1 MRVTHEMISNQV
13 VFNLQNSI
21 SRFFKLQ
28 NMMSTNKRINKVSDD
43 PIGTVKDLSYRE
55 RLTEITQFK
64 ANISI
69 GSTWLAS
76 SDRAIADMNSAI
88 KDAQSIAVEMSNDT
102 NDENAR
108 EAAAN
113 EVQSLFDQIIGAGNS
128 QLQNNYLFSGY
139 RTRTQPFETN
149 SNGVVY
155 RGDTGIMEYTV
166 DTRSK
171 VQINTIGSNL
181 LTKPFQAIG
190 ASADVKLGI
199 TGATTLASLH
209 LNQGVDLAPGTFTV
223 TNQNTNTAVTID
235 ISAATDIQSAIT
247 AINTQLTAGGITN
260 VTASIGLEGNNLR
273 LVAVDSPTVTS
284 ATPLTNLNAG
294 LGIDT
299 SPGKFTIRNG
309 AGTTSVAI
317 DISAAVTLGDVI
329 TAINTQLTTAGVAN
343 VTAAINGSGNGIS
356 ITDTNGI
363 PLDLRVEEFGPLENT
378 AASLGILG
386 QVDPVLVGTALN
398 PRPAFSVAETA
409 PGETTATDL
418 GLVGLFNYSQ
428 VGQALQPQLTPTD
441 LLTQFNNGNG
451 FAAGTIRIAHG
462 DSAYEIDLA
471 DTSIVTVQ
479 DLIDRFNNSGFAITA
494 SINSAGTGIQIVNDD
509 PSRTLMV
516 TNGDDDRSASALGIS
531 GAADVLGSM
540 MLLTKAL
547 REDDGETIQ
556 QMVGTLS
563 DSLTTV
569 LNERASTGAKGI
581 HMETTLNRLQE
592 YEVYYTK
599 LLSDVEDADLTKLIT
614 DLAMQENAYS
624 AALNSAAK
632 IIQPSLLDFIR

>member
-13 VFNLQNSI
+13 VFNLQNNI

-28 NMMSTNKRINKVSDD
+28 NQMSTNRRINKVSDD

-64 ANISI
+64 SNISI

-88 KDAQSIAVEMSNDT
+88 KDAQSISVEMSNDT
-102 NDENAR
+102 NDANAR

-155 RGDTGIMEYTV
+155 RGDSGIMEYTV

-190 ASADVKLGI
+190 ASADVKLGVA
-199 TGATTLASLH
+199 GATTLASLH
-209 LNQGVDLAPGTFTV
+209 LNQGVDLTPGTFAITDQNKNITV
-223 TNQNTNTAVTID
+223 NVD
-235 ISAATDIQSAIT
+235 ISAATDIQGAIS
-247 AINTQLTAGGITN
+247 AINTQLIAGGITN
-260 VTASIGLEGNNLR
+260 LTASIGLEGNNLR
-273 LVAVDSPTVTS
+273 LVAVDDPTITNS
-284 ATPLTNLNAG
+284 TPLANLNAG

-317 DISAAVTLGDVI
+317 DVSAAVTVGDVI
-329 TAINTQLTTAGVAN
+329 TAINTQLASAGVTN
-343 VTAAINGSGNGIS
+343 VTAAINGAGNGIS
-356 ITDTNGI
+356 ITDTNGT
-363 PLDLRVEEFGPLENT
+363 PLDLRVEEFAALENT
-378 AASLGILG
+378 ASNLGILG
-386 QVDPVLVGTALN
+386 QISPVLNGTALN

-409 PGETTATDL
+409 PGETTAADV
-418 GLVGLFNYSQ
+418 GLVGLFNYTQ
-428 VGQALQPQLTPTD
+428 VGQSLQPQLTAGD
-441 LLTQFNNGNG
+441 LLSQFNNNNG
-451 FAAGTIRIAHG
+451 FAPGVIRIAHG
-462 DSAYEIDLA
+462 DSSYEIDLA

-479 DLIDRFNNSGFAITA
+479 DLMDRINNSGFAITA

-509 PSRTLMV
+509 PTRTLMV
-516 TNGDDDRSASALGIS
+516 TNGDENRTASALGVS
-531 GAADVLGSM
+531 GAADVMGSM

-563 DSLTTV
+563 DSLTMV
-569 LNERASTGAKGI
+569 LNERAATGAKGI

-614 DLAMQENAYS
+614 DLAMQENAYN

-632 IIQPSLLDFIR
+632 ILQPSLLDFIR

>member
-13 VFNLQNSI
+13 VFNLQSNI

-28 NMMSTNKRINKVSDD
+28 NQMSTNRRINKVSDD

-64 ANISI
+64 SNISI

-88 KDAQSIAVEMSNDT
+88 KDAQSISVEMSNDT
-102 NDENAR
+102 NDANAR

-155 RGDTGIMEYTV
+155 RGDDGIMEYSV

-171 VQINTIGSNL
+171 IQINTIGSNL

-190 ASADVKLGI
+190 ANADVKLGV
-199 TGATTLASLH
+199 TAATTLASLH
-209 LNQGVDLAPGTFTV
+209 LNQGVDLAPGTFAITDQNKNITV
-223 TNQNTNTAVTID
+223 TVD
-235 ISAATDIQSAIT
+235 ISAATTIQDAIT

-260 VTASIGLEGNNLR
+260 LTASIGLEGNNLR
-273 LVAVDSPTVTS
+273 LVAVDDPTITNS
-284 ATPLTNLNAG
+284 TPLTNLNGG
-294 LGIDT
+294 LGVDST
-299 SPGKFTIRNG
+299 PGKFTIRNG

-317 DISAAVTLGDVI
+317 DISSAVTVGDVI
-329 TAINTQLTTAGVAN
+329 TAINTQLASAGVAN
-343 VTAAINGSGNGIS
+343 VTAAINGLGTGIS
-356 ITDTNGI
+356 ITDSNGT
-363 PLDLRVEEFGPLENT
+363 PLDLRVEEFAAFENT
-378 AASLGILG
+378 ASNLGILG
-386 QVDPVLVGTALN
+386 QINPVLTGTALN
-398 PRPAFSVAETA
+398 PRPAFSVTETA
-409 PGETTATDL
+409 PGETTAADL

-428 VGQALQPQLTPTD
+428 VGQALQPQLTASD
-441 LLTQFNNGNG
+441 LLSQFNNNNG
-451 FAAGTIRIAHG
+451 FAAGVIRIAHG
-462 DSAYEIDLA
+462 DSSYEIDLA

-479 DLIDRFNNSGFAITA
+479 DLMDRINNSGFAITA
-494 SINSAGTGIQIVNDD
+494 SINSAGTGIQIANND
-509 PSRTLMV
+509 PARTLMV
-516 TNGDDDRSASALGIS
+516 TNGDESRTASALGIS
-531 GAADVLGSM
+531 GAADVMSAM

-547 REDDGETIQ
+547 REDDGEAIQ

-569 LNERASTGAKGI
+569 LNERAATGAKGI
-581 HMETTLNRLQE
+581 AMETTLNRLQE

-614 DLAMQENAYS
+614 DLAMQENAYN

-632 IIQPSLLDFIR
+632 ILQPSLLDFIR

>member
-1 MRVTHEMISNQV
+1 MRVTHGMISNQV

-28 NMMSTNKRINKVSDD
+28 NQMSTNKRINKVSDD

-88 KDAQSIAVEMSNDT
+88 KDAQSIAIEMSNDT
-102 NDENAR
+102 NDANAR

-128 QLQNNYLFSGY
+128 QLQNSYLFSGY
-139 RTRTQPFETN
+139 RTRTQPFDTN

-155 RGDTGIMEYTV
+155 RGDSGIMKYAV

-190 ASADVKLGI
+190 SAANVKLGI
-199 TGATTLASLH
+199 TGATALSSLH
-209 LNQGVDLAPGTFTV
+209 LNRGVDLTPGTFTI
-223 TNQNTNTAVTID
+223 TNQNTSSTVTID
-235 ISAATDIQSAIT
+235 VSAATDIQSAVT
-247 AINTQLTAGGITN
+247 AINTQLTAGGITS
-260 VTASIGLEGNNLR
+260 VTVSLGLEGNNLR
-273 LVAVDSPTVTS
+273 LVAVDDPTVTA

-317 DISAAVTLGDVI
+317 DISSAVTVGDVLN
-329 TAINTQLTTAGVAN
+329 AINTQLATAGVSN
-343 VTAAINGSGNGIS
+343 VTATINGSGTGIS
-356 ITDTNGI
+356 ITDTNGT
-363 PLDLRVEEFGPLENT
+363 PLDLRVEEFATTENT
-378 AASLGILG
+378 AANLGILG
-386 QVDPVLVGTALN
+386 EINPVLIGTALN
-398 PRPAFSVAETA
+398 PRPSFSVAETA
-409 PGETTATDL
+409 PGETTAADL
-418 GLVGLFNYSQ
+418 GLIGLFNYTQ

-441 LLTQFNNGNG
+441 LLSQFNNGNG
-451 FAAGTIRIAHG
+451 FAAGAIRIAHG
-462 DSAYEIDLA
+462 DSSYGIDLA

-494 SINSAGTGIQIVNDD
+494 SINSDGTGIQIVNDN
-509 PSRTLMV
+509 PSRTLIV
-516 TNGDDDRSASALGIS
+516 TNSDENRAASALGIS
-531 GAADVLGSM
+531 GATDVMGSM

-556 QMVGTLS
+556 QMVGALS

-569 LNERASTGAKGI
+569 LNERAATGAKGI

-592 YEVYYTK
+592 YEVYYLK

-614 DLAMQENAYS
+614 DLAMQENAYT
-624 AALNSAAK
+624 AALSSAAK
-632 IIQPSLLDFIR
+632 ILQPSLLDFIR